1 MEEVENLGK
10 LTIERKGQQVEY
22 DILFI
27 FDNKNKKYVGY
38 TDYSIGENERI
49 NIYVNAFDSL
59 MNGRKISKITS
70 LDEIEVIQKVLEK
83 IASNTPS
90 CNNEMR
96 KIYQL
101 MQENIEKYS
110 SLSKKETPTKD
121 DQIKIEEEKEELE
134 ENIKQARNKIPKELL
149 EKLKEEREL
158 NIKVN
163 KEFKQDVTENHKQ
176 YKVIS

>member
-70 LDEIEVIQKVLEK
+70 LDEIEVIQKVLE
-83 IASNTPS
+83 IIRQSID
-90 CNNEMR
+90 NEMI
-96 KIYQL
+96 KIYEL
-101 MQENIEKYS
+101 MQENIERYT
-110 SLSKKETPTKD
+110 SLSKKEAITKEE
-121 DQIKIEEEKEELE
+121 QIKLDEEKEELE
-134 ENIKQARNKIPKELL
+134 ENIKQARNKLPKELL
-149 EKLKEEREL
+149 EKLKEQQEF
-158 NIKVN
+158 NIRVN
-163 KEFKQDVTENHKQ
+163 KEFRKDVIENKKQ

>member
-70 LDEIEVIQKVLEK
+70 LDEIEVIQKVLE
-83 IASNTPS
+83 IIRQSID
-90 CNNEMR
+90 NEMI
-96 KIYQL
+96 KIYEL
-101 MQENIEKYS
+101 MQENIERYT
-110 SLSKKETPTKD
+110 SLSKKEAITKEE
-121 DQIKIEEEKEELE
+121 QIKLDEEKEELE
-134 ENIKQARNKIPKELL
+134 ENIKQARNKLTKELL
-149 EKLKEEREL
+149 EKLKEQQEL
-158 NIKVN
+158 NIRVN
-163 KEFKQDVTENHKQ
+163 KEFRKDVIENKKQ

>member
-59 MNGRKISKITS
+59 MNGKKISKITS
-70 LDEIEVIQKVLEK
+70 LDEIEVIQKVLE
-83 IASNTPS
+83 IIRQSID
-90 CNNEMR
+90 NEMI
-96 KIYQL
+96 KIYEL
-101 MQENIEKYS
+101 MQENIERYT
-110 SLSKKETPTKD
+110 SLSKKEAITKEE
-121 DQIKIEEEKEELE
+121 QIKIDEEKEELE
-134 ENIKQARNKIPKELL
+134 ENIKQARNKLPKELL
-149 EKLKEEREL
+149 EKLKEQQEF
-158 NIKVN
+158 NIRVN
-163 KEFKQDVTENHKQ
+163 KEFRKDVIENKKQ

>member
-70 LDEIEVIQKVLEK
+70 LDEIEVIQKVLE
-83 IASNTPS
+83 IIRQSID
-90 CNNEMR
+90 NEMI
-96 KIYQL
+96 KIYEL
-101 MQENIEKYS
+101 MQENIERYT
-110 SLSKKETPTKD
+110 SLSKKEAITKEE
-121 DQIKIEEEKEELE
+121 QIKIDEEKEELE
-134 ENIKQARNKIPKELL
+134 ENIKQARNKLPKELL
-149 EKLKEEREL
+149 EKLKEQQEF
-158 NIKVN
+158 NIRVN
-163 KEFKQDVTENHKQ
+163 KEFRKDVIENKKQ